1 MLAIWMV
8 EEMSNLDAEDNHEL
22 QQKYIWEMLLKLQ
35 LTKAKPPVFSHLSFY
50 KTEVTIVALRNLR
63 LKFSN
68 CCWNEC

>member
-35 LTKAKPPVFSHLSFY
+35 LT
-50 KTEVTIVALRNLR
+50 
-63 LKFSN
+63 
-68 CCWNEC
+68 